1 MVVVH
6 YSSCY
11 KLCPWS
17 RNRHQGKR
25 YPSGLGVH
33 CLAVA
38 GNSRL
43 ALREYTHIW
52 QLPTVRVV

>member
-6 YSSCY
+6 YSSRY
-11 KLCPWS
+11 QLRPWS

-43 ALREYTHIW
+43 TLREYALI
-52 QLPTVRVV
+52 